1 MTKDMLAE
9 TVALKALLSD
19 TADHQI
25 LAEMLGFVAERPP
38 PSDALH
44 RLPVRGWRWMWISN
58 AVLELMSAVP
68 NG

>member
-25 LAEMLGFVAERPP
+25 LAEMLGFVADRPP
-38 PSDALH
+38 LTHAVH
-44 RLPVRGWRWMWISN
+44 VLPGSGWRWMWISN
-58 AVLELMSAVP
+58 AVLECMSAVP